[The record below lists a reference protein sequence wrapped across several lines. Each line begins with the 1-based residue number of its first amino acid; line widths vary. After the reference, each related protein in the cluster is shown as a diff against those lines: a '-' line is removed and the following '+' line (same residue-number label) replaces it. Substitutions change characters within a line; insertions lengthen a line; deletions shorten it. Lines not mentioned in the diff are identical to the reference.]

1 MVETFSPP
9 PRTAARELAYGGLF
23 GAAALALPF
32 LFHLLH
38 LGHIF
43 MPMYIPVM
51 ALSFFVRARMAALV
65 GLLIPLLSALTTG
78 MPPLFPP
85 VALAMSVELALMA
98 CLLAL
103 LRQRFPGVP
112 VLGHVIPVLLLGRV
126 VNAVMLFAIAALV
139 SLPPA
144 FVAGISFIAGWPG
157 LLVML
162 VILPAVARVS
172 AGLRHGKD
180 LPGGPSDVL

>member
-1 MVETFSPP
+1 MGETFIPP
-9 PRTAARELAYGGLF
+9 QRTAARELAYGGLF

-43 MPMYIPVM
+43 MPMYIPIM

-65 GLLIPLLSALTTG
+65 GMLIPLLSALTTG

-98 CLLAL
+98 GLLAL
-103 LRQRFPGVP
+103 LRQRSPDFP
-112 VLGHVIPVLLLGRV
+112 VLGHVLPVLLVGRV
-126 VNAVMLFAIAALV
+126 VNAVMLYAVAALI

-172 AGLRHGKD
+172 AGLHHGKGLAD
-180 LPGGPSDVL
+180 GPPDVL

>member
-1 MVETFSPP
+1 MPETFVPP
-9 PRTAARELAYGGLF
+9 APGRSRELAYGGLF

-43 MPMYIPVM
+43 MPMYSPVM
-51 ALSFFVRARMAALV
+51 ALAFFVRALTAGIV
-65 GLLIPLLSALTTG
+65 GLLVPVLSALTTG

-85 VALAMSVELALMA
+85 VAVAMAAELGLMA
-98 CLLAL
+98 GSLAL
-103 LRQRFPGVP
+103 LRYRFPAFP
-112 VLGHVIPVLLLGRV
+112 VLGHVVPVLLGGRV
-126 VNAVMLFAIAALV
+126 VNAALLYLFAASV

-157 LLVML
+157 LLLMIVVL
-162 VILPAVARVS
+162 PVIARVS
-172 AGLRHGKD
+172 GTLRQRKEAYD
-180 LPGGPSDVL
+180 GPPHVL